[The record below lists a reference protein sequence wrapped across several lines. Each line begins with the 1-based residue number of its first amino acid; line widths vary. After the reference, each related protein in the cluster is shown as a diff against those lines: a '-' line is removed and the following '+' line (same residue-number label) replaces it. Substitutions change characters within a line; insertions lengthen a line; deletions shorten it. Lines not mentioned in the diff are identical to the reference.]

1 MCFAMGTCF
10 LVPKLIMGLMK
21 NTVQVFWHVVDG
33 LWDSNVFCMETSVVR
48 EWLGEGEKH
57 VI

>member
-1 MCFAMGTCF
+1 MGTCF

-21 NTVQVFWHVVDG
+21 NSIQVYWHVADG
-33 LWDSNVFCMETSVVR
+33 LWDSNVFCVGTSVVR
-48 EWLGEGEKH
+48 EWLGKGEKH